1 MIKLTDL
8 VNESYYDSNKLY
20 SKEYIDNLTKNAPRN
35 IKDIVKKLEVMT
47 CINNNTKQQLLCVQI
62 PEVLFVYISGRY

>member
-8 VNESYYDSNKLY
+8 INESYYDSNKFY
-20 SKEYIDNLTKNAPRN
+20 SKEYIDDLTKNAPRN
-35 IKDIVKKLEVMT
+35 IKNIVKELEVMT